1 MVTSDGESAVTAMH
15 ALRQQ
20 LLFDGVAGGAFL
32 TGILRVYLDY
42 LSTSVSS
49 FVVKHSEEGRPPYI
63 VSMRL
68 KSGNLAEFNR
78 ILEKEV
84 IPLLQRQKG
93 FREEIVL
100 TNPSGAEAVGISI
113 WEQKENAE
121 SYNREKFPEVQ
132 QLLAKVLEGN
142 PQVKTYEVSHSTVHK
157 IAAHV
162 TA

>member
-1 MVTSDGESAVTAMH
+1 MDV
-15 ALRQQ
+15 
-20 LLFDGVAGGAFL
+20 
-32 TGILRVYLDY
+32 
-42 LSTSVSS
+42 
-49 FVVKHSEEGRPPYI
+49 
-63 VSMRL
+63 

-93 FREEIVL
+93 FREEMVL

-132 QLLAKVLEGN
+132 LLLAKVLDGTA
-142 PQVKTYEVSHSTVHK
+142 QVKTYEVSHSTVHK

>member
-1 MVTSDGESAVTAMH
+1 MDV
-15 ALRQQ
+15 
-20 LLFDGVAGGAFL
+20 
-32 TGILRVYLDY
+32 
-42 LSTSVSS
+42 
-49 FVVKHSEEGRPPYI
+49 
-63 VSMRL
+63 

-93 FREEIVL
+93 FREEMVL

-121 SYNREKFPEVQ
+121 SYNCEKFPEVQ
-132 QLLAKVLEGN
+132 QLLAKVLDGTA
-142 PQVKTYEVSHSTVHK
+142 QVKTYEVSHSTVHK

>member
-1 MVTSDGESAVTAMH
+1 MPPFP
-15 ALRQQ
+15 ALGMASCPAPERG
-20 LLFDGVAGGAFL
+20 LRNHFRPVGGKPKEVDMFARF
-32 TGILRVYLDY
+32 
-42 LSTSVSS
+42 
-49 FVVKHSEEGRPPYI
+49 

-68 KSGNLAEFNR
+68 KNGNLTEFNR

-100 TNPSGAEAVGISI
+100 TNPSAAEVVGISI

-121 SYNREKFPEVQ
+121 SYNREKFSEVQ
-132 QLLAKVLEGN
+132 QLLAKVLDGT
-142 PQVKTYEVSHSTVHK
+142 PQVKTYEVSHSTIHK

>member
-1 MVTSDGESAVTAMH
+1 MFA
-15 ALRQQ
+15 R
-20 LLFDGVAGGAFL
+20 F
-32 TGILRVYLDY
+32 
-42 LSTSVSS
+42 
-49 FVVKHSEEGRPPYI
+49 

-68 KSGNLAEFNR
+68 KSGSLTEFNC

-100 TNPSGAEAVGISI
+100 TNPEGAEAVGISI
-113 WEQKENAE
+113 WERKENAE

-132 QLLAKVLEGN
+132 QLLTKVLEGT
-142 PQVKTYEVSHSTVHK
+142 PHVTTYEVSYSTIFK
-157 IAAHV
+157 ITAHV

>member
-1 MVTSDGESAVTAMH
+1 MFA
-15 ALRQQ
+15 R
-20 LLFDGVAGGAFL
+20 F
-32 TGILRVYLDY
+32 
-42 LSTSVSS
+42 
-49 FVVKHSEEGRPPYI
+49 

-68 KSGNLAEFNR
+68 KGGSLTEFNR

-93 FREEIVL
+93 FRDEIVL
-100 TNPSGAEAVGISI
+100 ANPGGAEAVGISI

-121 SYNREKFPEVQ
+121 SYNREKFPEVE
-132 QLLAKVLEGN
+132 QLLTKVLEGT
-142 PQVKTYEVSHSTVHK
+142 PQVKTYEVSFSTIFK

>member
-1 MVTSDGESAVTAMH
+1 MFA
-15 ALRQQ
+15 R
-20 LLFDGVAGGAFL
+20 F
-32 TGILRVYLDY
+32 
-42 LSTSVSS
+42 
-49 FVVKHSEEGRPPYI
+49 

-68 KSGNLAEFNR
+68 KNGNLTEFNR

-100 TNPSGAEAVGISI
+100 TNASAAEVVGISL
-113 WEQKENAE
+113 WEQN
-121 SYNREKFPEVQ
+121 NREKFSEVQ
-132 QLLAKVLEGN
+132 QLLAKVLDGT
-142 PQVKTYEVSHSTVHK
+142 PQVKTYEVSHSTIHK

>member
-1 MVTSDGESAVTAMH
+1 MFA
-15 ALRQQ
+15 R
-20 LLFDGVAGGAFL
+20 F
-32 TGILRVYLDY
+32 
-42 LSTSVSS
+42 
-49 FVVKHSEEGRPPYI
+49 

-68 KSGNLAEFNR
+68 KSGNLTEFNR

-100 TNPSGAEAVGISI
+100 TNPSAAEAVGISI

-121 SYNREKFPEVQ
+121 SYDRQKFPEVQ
-132 QLLAKVLEGN
+132 QLLAKVLDGT

>member
-1 MVTSDGESAVTAMH
+1 MFARFVT
-15 ALRQQ
+15 L
-20 LLFDGVAGGAFL
+20 
-32 TGILRVYLDY
+32 
-42 LSTSVSS
+42 
-49 FVVKHSEEGRPPYI
+49 
-63 VSMRL
+63 RL

-100 TNPSGAEAVGISI
+100 TNPNGAEAVGISI

-142 PQVKTYEVSHSTVHK
+142 PQVKTYDVAHATVHK
-157 IAAHV
+157 ITAHE

>member
-1 MVTSDGESAVTAMH
+1 MFA
-15 ALRQQ
+15 R
-20 LLFDGVAGGAFL
+20 F
-32 TGILRVYLDY
+32 
-42 LSTSVSS
+42 
-49 FVVKHSEEGRPPYI
+49 

-68 KSGNLAEFNR
+68 KNGNLTEFNR

-100 TNPSGAEAVGISI
+100 TNASAAEVVGISL

-121 SYNREKFPEVQ
+121 SYNREKFSEVQ
-132 QLLAKVLEGN
+132 QLLAKVLDGT
-142 PQVKTYEVSHSTVHK
+142 PQVKTYEVSHSTIHK

>member
-1 MVTSDGESAVTAMH
+1 MFARFVT
-15 ALRQQ
+15 
-20 LLFDGVAGGAFL
+20 
-32 TGILRVYLDY
+32 
-42 LSTSVSS
+42 
-49 FVVKHSEEGRPPYI
+49 
-63 VSMRL
+63 MRL
-68 KSGNLAEFNR
+68 KNGNLTEFNR

-100 TNPSGAEAVGISI
+100 TNPNGAEAVAISI

-132 QLLAKVLEGN
+132 QLLARVLEGN
-142 PQVKTYEVSHSTVHK
+142 PQVKTYDVSHSTVHK
-157 IAAHV
+157 IAAQA

>member
-1 MVTSDGESAVTAMH
+1 MFA
-15 ALRQQ
+15 R
-20 LLFDGVAGGAFL
+20 F
-32 TGILRVYLDY
+32 
-42 LSTSVSS
+42 
-49 FVVKHSEEGRPPYI
+49 

-68 KSGNLAEFNR
+68 KNGNLTEFNR
-78 ILEKEV
+78 ILDKEV

-100 TNPSGAEAVGISI
+100 TNPSAAEVVGISI

-121 SYNREKFPEVQ
+121 SYNREKFSEVQ
-132 QLLAKVLEGN
+132 QLLAKVLDGT
-142 PQVKTYEVSHSTVHK
+142 PQVKTYEVSHSTIHK

>member
-1 MVTSDGESAVTAMH
+1 MFARFVT
-15 ALRQQ
+15 
-20 LLFDGVAGGAFL
+20 
-32 TGILRVYLDY
+32 
-42 LSTSVSS
+42 
-49 FVVKHSEEGRPPYI
+49 
-63 VSMRL
+63 MRL
-68 KSGNLAEFNR
+68 KSGNLTEFNR

-132 QLLAKVLEGN
+132 QLLARVLEGN
-142 PQVKTYEVSHSTVHK
+142 PQVKTYEVFHSTVHK
-157 IAAHV
+157 IAAHA